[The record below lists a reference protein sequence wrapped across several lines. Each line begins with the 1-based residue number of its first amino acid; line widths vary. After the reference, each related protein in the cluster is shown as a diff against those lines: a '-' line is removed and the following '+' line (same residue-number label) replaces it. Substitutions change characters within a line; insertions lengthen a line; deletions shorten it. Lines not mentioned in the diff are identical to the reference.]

1 MFDDP
6 IFWAISS
13 IVSAIL
19 GAAVLAYV
27 KDSKIG
33 LWGYS
38 KFDKA
43 VDTVRDKYDINW
55 LDQPKDAWRDQEPEL
70 AAKIDELEA
79 RIRKLE
85 KR

>member
-6 IFWAISS
+6 LFWAISS
-13 IVSAIL
+13 IFSAIL

-27 KDSKIG
+27 KDSRIG

-43 VDTVRDKYDINW
+43 VDTVRDKYDIDW
-55 LDQPKDAWRDQEPEL
+55 LDQPQDAWRGQEPEL

-79 RIRKLE
+79 RISKLE